1 MMKFKDFLNLAL
13 FLAAICFFISLFFIV
28 FIWAFGPYM
37 AACFEFTK
45 DWTVEEI
52 AILGDAIE
60 NPY

>member
-1 MMKFKDFLNLAL
+1 MKQIKDVLHTAL
-13 FLAAICFFISLFFIV
+13 LLTAIGFFVCLLTIA

-45 DWTVEEI
+45 DWTIEEI